1 MKKSKFLK
9 KSLAMLLALMLVVAM
24 IPLSASAAELGL
36 ESIYVNGSLT
46 NLASE
51 FTVDVSSTAT
61 SVKVGTNEDLTG
73 EYKLYALT
81 SGQVKTE
88 IPQWNAGNGGKELD
102 YATYLQGD
110 SIKFQLVE
118 ISQNGTEIEV
128 ATYTMKLN
136 PVTPNNLTDLA
147 SVKPLTGVYSA
158 TFDNVAKEVHV
169 VLARQ
174 TERDNTAPDY
184 EITADDSNMNAQ
196 IEVTAA
202 NGATI
207 VSSGKASDKVSAR
220 EDASFEVKAASGKVS
235 KFTVVVD
242 EYRDAL
248 DTFTITGLNGEE
260 YTGVFSDA
268 NMDDIDDTITVYL
281 PVEAVR
287 ELPHGDKT
295 TNPELAV
302 SYVAAG
308 NVNADVQV
316 SIGGAA
322 ATAVAS
328 DGSKKVVFTGLGE
341 LGNEKIADNSYI
353 TVKRLSNEAKKDGA
367 TQHYNLKVALEL
379 DASTVINSVLV
390 NRTWA
395 EVGEKDITVELPAN
409 WVDGSGKEVETNPAS
424 TAVEIN
430 TAGTVKKVE
439 LNGKTVTSTS
449 NADGTKTW
457 SFTGVDLSTK
467 KILTVTAENG
477 DRYQYN
483 ISATVAPY
491 VSSASITGFWLV
503 NGTTRIEATSI
514 ENNTI
519 TVEVPYMTINL
530 AKWKPYITP
539 SSGAKAQV
547 YYGNVWFD
555 WINGNYDTS
564 KINGLSAE
572 IPTTGLTIKNAVQA
586 VSKNDED
593 VKGTYDLKI
602 VLAAPQTGKTLE
614 NLYITAQPKALET
627 DSTGDWINRTDKEI
641 YRAISDSNKFRA
653 YVSEKTNGN
662 HMVGDI
668 NMEIAPSLT
677 KKNDN
682 NLTYINVVIDY
693 ATNNGGVAFLKGD
706 NGNYFPLTATTSDD
720 NERDI
725 TGDLLEDGDKILI
738 LPEEVARWAM
748 IYQDEKYDFDKN
760 TYDEING
767 GHDYPAGSPSAKAVA
782 DYGTVYTVSIKP
794 ATAETEAQLNTF
806 KVGDVT
812 LTVDNTT
819 NTITGELPWSYT
831 VASSDINKKD
841 VVSANA
847 KFAEFTMSDYAKLT
861 DGVVS
866 FFSNGDV
873 DGDGEA
879 DNIAA
884 AADGSWSNR
893 KFLFVKGANNTV
905 TVYRVNESN
914 DAGVIGSSA
923 GANVGLGAGVGEGK
937 IEVRAENRLDNKTD
951 YSKTTY
957 TFKLTYADP
966 SNEAEIKTFSI
977 GNYTGV
983 IDGRNITLNV
993 PYGTDL
999 TNMVATFTTSIGA
1012 TIKVNDPVGGVGMI
1026 SGSTSV
1032 NYTNPVKLYVT
1043 SESTKNT
1050 VEYTVTVDEGLSF
1063 SDVNSGDWFYDNVM
1077 DAANNGYVSG
1087 YPDGTFKPNGSTTR
1101 AEFASMIANAMGY
1114 ESEPSDSDTMFPDVA
1129 NDFWAKAAINFCA
1142 QNGIIEG
1149 YDDGTFKPNQTIT
1162 RQEAAAIL
1170 NNAFDLA
1177 EKYGISDE
1185 QFPDDGKIANW
1196 ASDHVYAAKASGLM
1210 NGDKDTG
1217 NFRPTDTIK
1226 RCEAASIL
1234 MNANRAGLIK

>member
-136 PVTPNNLTDLA
+136 PVAPNNLTDLA
-147 SVKPLTGVYSA
+147 SVTPRTGVYSA

-174 TERDNTAPDY
+174 TERDDTAPDY

-207 VSSGKASDKVSAR
+207 VSSGKASAEVSAK
-220 EDASFEVKAASGKVS
+220 EDASFEVKAASGRVS

-260 YTGVFSDA
+260 YTGVFSDET
-268 NMDDIDDTITVYL
+268 MDDIDDTITVYL

-287 ELPHGDKT
+287 ELPYGDKT
-295 TNPELAV
+295 KNPELAV

-322 ATAVAS
+322 PTAVAS
-328 DGSKKVVFTGLGE
+328 DGSKKVVFTDLGE

-409 WVDGSGKEVETNPAS
+409 WVDGSGKEVPTDP
-424 TAVEIN
+424 TKTTVEIN

-439 LNGKTVTSTS
+439 LNGKTMTSTS

-457 SFTGVDLSTK
+457 SFTGNFTGVDLSTK

-503 NGTTRIEATSI
+503 NGGTRIEATSI

-539 SSGAKAQV
+539 SSGAKAQA
-547 YYGNVWFD
+547 YTTGDKWFD
-555 WINGNYDTS
+555 WINGNYTAS
-564 KINGLSAE
+564 VIKGLGGN
-572 IPTTGLTIKNAVQA
+572 IPTTGLTIEDAVQA

-602 VLAAPQTGKTLE
+602 VLTAPQTGKTLE
-614 NLYITAQPKALET
+614 NLYITAQPT
-627 DSTGDWINRTDKEI
+627 SNDTDKEL
-641 YRAISDSNKFRA
+641 YRAVTDENKFRA
-653 YVSEKTNGN
+653 YVSEKTNGQN
-662 HMVGDI
+662 MVGEV
-668 NMEIAPSLT
+668 NMKIAPSLYG
-677 KKNDN
+677 KNDLGISYQN
-682 NLTYINVVIDY
+682 TVVDF
-693 ATNNGGVAFLKGD
+693 TTVNGGVAFLKEG
-706 NGNYFPLTATTSDD
+706 NNYFLLTATTNDDDDTAPLTGDQLKSDD
-720 NERDI
+720 Q
-725 TGDLLEDGDKILI
+725 ILV
-738 LPEEVARWAM
+738 LPEEVARYALK
-748 IYQDEKYDFDKN
+748 YQDDNYAKDGTF
-760 TYDEING
+760 DEIDPNFK
-767 GHDYPAGSPSAKAVA
+767 YPAGSNKKVSE
-782 DYGTVYTVSIKP
+782 YGTLYTVKIEKD
-794 ATAETEAQLNTF
+794 TANTEAQMSTF

-831 VASSDINKKD
+831 TDNKDAYTK
-841 VVSANA
+841 AT
-847 KFAEFTMSDYAKLT
+847 FAEFDISDYAVLT
-861 DGVVS
+861 DNGTNNVT
-866 FFSNGDV
+866 FFSNGDW

-879 DNIAA
+879 EENGTPTGVDVGTYN
-884 AADGSWSNR
+884 NR
-893 KFLFVKGANNTV
+893 EFLFVRENNAQHSV
-905 TVYRVNESN
+905 TVYFASDDTLAPNGNVQQK
-914 DAGVIGSSA
+914 GSTA
-923 GANVGLGAGVGEGK
+923 ALNKNQVVVK
-937 IEVRAENRLDNKTD
+937 AENRLDNQTN

-957 TFKLTYADP
+957 TFQLTWKEA

-1101 AEFASMIANAMGY
+1101 AEFASMIAKAMGY
-1114 ESEPSDSDTMFPDVA
+1114 ESEPSDSDTMFPDVP

>member
-118 ISQNGTEIEV
+118 ISQNLTEIEV

-136 PVTPNNLTDLA
+136 PVAPNNLTDLA
-147 SVKPLTGVYSA
+147 SVTPRTGVYSA

-169 VLARQ
+169 VLARHNG
-174 TERDNTAPDY
+174 DDG
-184 EITADDSNMNAQ
+184 TADQKAMQ
-196 IEVTAA
+196 
-202 NGATI
+202 ATI
-207 VSSGKASDKVSAR
+207 SVTTANNATINGTTNTTMEVYANDG
-220 EDASFEVKAASGKVS
+220 DSFEVKAASGRVS

-260 YTGVFSDA
+260 YTGVFSDET
-268 NMDDIDDTITVYL
+268 MDDIDDTITVYL

-287 ELPHGDKT
+287 ELPYGDKT

-322 ATAVAS
+322 PTAVAS

-353 TVKRLSNEAKKDGA
+353 TVKRLSNEADEDGA

-395 EVGEKDITVELPAN
+395 EVGEKDIVAELPSK
-409 WVDGSGKEVETNPAS
+409 WVDGNDDTHTTPGAVYVQVT
-424 TAVEIN
+424 TA
-430 TAGTVKKVE
+430 TVVKDVA
-439 LNGKTVTSTS
+439 LNGVPGQSSDK
-449 NADGTKTW
+449 KTW
-457 SFTGVDLSTK
+457 TWGTADLSTK

-503 NGTTRIEATSI
+503 NGTTRIEAKSI

-530 AKWKPYITP
+530 AEDWKPYITP
-539 SSGAKAQV
+539 SSGAKAQAWNGGN
-547 YYGNVWFD
+547 YYD
-555 WINGNYDTS
+555 WINGQYTTAPVRGVGGASLADELAT
-564 KINGLSAE
+564 NGVVLKDA
-572 IPTTGLTIKNAVQA
+572 IRA
-586 VSKNDED
+586 VSKNDEK

-602 VLAAPQTGKTLE
+602 VLTGPQTGKTLE
-614 NLYITAQPKALET
+614 NLYITAQPT
-627 DSTGDWINRTDKEI
+627 SNDTDKEL
-641 YRAISDSNKFRA
+641 YRAVTDENKFRA
-653 YVSEKTNGN
+653 YVSEKTNGQN
-662 HMVGDI
+662 MVGEV
-668 NMEIAPSLT
+668 NMKIAPSLYG
-677 KKNDN
+677 KNDLGILYQN
-682 NLTYINVVIDY
+682 TVVDF
-693 ATNNGGVAFLKGD
+693 TTVNGGVAFLWKDGES
-706 NGNYFPLTATTSDD
+706 YAFPLTATTNDDKETTPLTGDQLESDD
-720 NERDI
+720 V
-725 TGDLLEDGDKILI
+725 ILV
-738 LPEEVARWAM
+738 LPEEVARAEM
-748 IYQDEKYDFDKN
+748 IRQNKYTSHLGYDAIN
-760 TYDEING
+760 PQETYYG
-767 GHDYPAGSPSAKAVA
+767 KTVS
-782 DYGTVYTVSIKP
+782 DYGTLYTVSIEKG
-794 ATAETEAQLNTF
+794 TAETEAELKTF

-812 LTVDNTT
+812 LTVNNTT

-831 VASSDINKKD
+831 IGDKTN
-841 VVSANA
+841 NA
-847 KFAEFTMSDYAKLT
+847 TNAAKAMFAEFDISDYAVLT
-861 DGVVS
+861 DNGTNNVS
-866 FFSNGDV
+866 FFSNGDW

-879 DNIAA
+879 EENGTPTGAGVDVGTFN
-884 AADGSWSNR
+884 NR
-893 KFLFVKGANNTV
+893 EFLFVRN
-905 TVYRVNESN
+905 N
-914 DAGVIGSSA
+914 DANHTVDVYFASDTEIA
-923 GANVGLGAGVGEGK
+923 DLDKDQVVVK
-937 IEVRAENRLDNKTD
+937 AENRLDNQTN

-957 TFKLTYADP
+957 TFQLTWKEA

-983 IDGRNITLNV
+983 IGGRNITLNV

>member
-88 IPQWNAGNGGKELD
+88 IPRWNAGNGGKELD

-136 PVTPNNLTDLA
+136 PVVPNNLTDLA
-147 SVKPLTGVYSA
+147 SVTPRTGVYSA

-174 TERDNTAPDY
+174 TERDDTVSDY
-184 EITADDSNMNAQ
+184 EITAADSSMNAQ

-207 VSSGKASDKVSAR
+207 VSSGKASATVSAK
-220 EDASFEVKAASGKVS
+220 EDASFEVKAASGRVS

-308 NVNADVQV
+308 NVNADVKV
-316 SIGGAA
+316 YIGGTTPA
-322 ATAVAS
+322 AVAS

-353 TVKRLSNEAKKDGA
+353 TVKRLSNEANKDGA
-367 TQHYNLKVALEL
+367 TQHYNLQVALEL

-409 WVDGSGKEVETNPAS
+409 WVDGSGNGVPTDPTKT
-424 TAVEIN
+424 TVEIN

-439 LNGKTVTSTS
+439 LNGKTMTSTS

-457 SFTGVDLSTK
+457 SFTGSSTGVDLSTK

-503 NGTTRIEATSI
+503 KGGTRIEATSI

-530 AKWKPYITP
+530 AGWKPYITP

-564 KINGLSAE
+564 KISGLSTE

-614 NLYITAQPKALET
+614 NLYLTAQPT
-627 DSTGDWINRTDKEI
+627 TNDSDKEV
-641 YRAISDSNKFRA
+641 YRAITDANKFRA
-653 YVSEKTNGN
+653 YVSEKTNGD
-662 HMVGDI
+662 HMVGEV

-677 KKNDN
+677 DRNDN
-682 NLTYINVVIDY
+682 NLDYQNVIVDFL
-693 ATNNGGVAFLKGD
+693 TNNGGVAYIETWDIKNDLI
-706 NGNYFPLTATTSDD
+706 YIPLTATTSDD
-720 NERDI
+720 VPDKI
-725 TGDLLEDGDKILI
+725 TGSILTDGAKILV
-738 LPEEVARWAM
+738 LPEEVARYAE
-748 IYQDEKYDFDKN
+748 IAQAKYN
-760 TYDEING
+760 TVARAINP
-767 GHDYPAGSPSAKAVA
+767 HYTDYVGKTVA
-782 DYGTVYTVSIKP
+782 SYGTEYTVKITK
-794 ATAETEAQLNTF
+794 ATANTEAQLSTF
-806 KVGDVT
+806 KIGEVT

-884 AADGSWSNR
+884 AAGGSWSNR
-893 KFLFVKGANNTV
+893 KFLFVQGANNTV

-937 IEVRAENRLDNKTD
+937 IEVRAENRLDDEPD

-1101 AEFASMIANAMGY
+1101 AEFASMIAKAMGY
-1114 ESEPSDSDTMFPDVA
+1114 ESEPSDSDTMFPDVP

>member
-61 SVKVGTNEDLTG
+61 SVKVGTNEDLTR

-118 ISQNGTEIEV
+118 ISQNLTEIEV

-136 PVTPNNLTDLA
+136 PVVPNNLTDLA
-147 SVKPLTGVYSA
+147 SVTPRTGVYSA

-174 TERDNTAPDY
+174 TARANDAKNT
-184 EITADDSNMNAQ
+184 ITADDDSMPAT

-202 NGATI
+202 NNATI
-207 VSSGKASDKVSAR
+207 NDKTTDTVSAK
-220 EDASFEVKAASGKVS
+220 DGASFEVKAASGRVS

-260 YTGVFSDA
+260 YTGVFSDE

-302 SYVAAG
+302 SYVSAG

-322 ATAVAS
+322 PTAVAS
-328 DGSKKVVFTGLGE
+328 DGSKKVVFTDLGE
-341 LGNEKIADNSYI
+341 LGKETIPAGSYI

-409 WVDGSGKEVETNPAS
+409 WVDGSGKEVPTDP
-424 TAVEIN
+424 TKTTVEIN

-439 LNGKTVTSTS
+439 LNGKTMTSTS

-457 SFTGVDLSTK
+457 SFTGSSTGVDLSTK

-503 NGTTRIEATSI
+503 KGGTRIEATSI

-530 AKWKPYITP
+530 AGWKPYITP

-614 NLYITAQPKALET
+614 NLYITAQPEALET
-627 DSTGDWINRTDKEI
+627 DSSNQWIKRTDKEI

-653 YVSEKTNGN
+653 YVSEKTDGN

-693 ATNNGGVAFLKGD
+693 ATNNGGVAFFRKGQS
-706 NGNYFPLTATTSDD
+706 GNYFPLTATTNDD
-720 NERDI
+720 NESSI
-725 TGDLLEDGDKILI
+725 TGKLLEDGDQILV

-748 IYQDEKYDFDKN
+748 IYQDKTYDADRN

-767 GHDYPAGSPSAKAVA
+767 GHDYPAGSPSAKDVA
-782 DYGTVYTVSIKP
+782 DYGTVYTVSIKT

-806 KVGDVT
+806 KVGEVT

-831 VASSDINKKD
+831 VASKNDTSK
-841 VVSANA
+841 AT
-847 KFAEFTMSDYAKLT
+847 FAEFTMSDYAKLT

-879 DNIAA
+879 DTIAA
-884 AADGSWSNR
+884 AAGGSWSNR
-893 KFLFVKGANNTV
+893 KFLFVQGANNTV

-937 IEVRAENRLDNKTD
+937 IEVRAENRLDNQTN

-1063 SDVNSGDWFYDNVM
+1063 SDVNSGDWFYNNVM

-1101 AEFASMIANAMGY
+1101 AEFASMIAKAMGY
-1114 ESEPSDSDTMFPDVA
+1114 ESEPSDSETMFPDVA

-1142 QNGIIEG
+1142 QNGILEG

>member
-147 SVKPLTGVYSA
+147 SVTPRTGVYSA

-174 TERDNTAPDY
+174 TARANDAKNT
-184 EITADDSNMNAQ
+184 ITADDDSMPAT

-202 NGATI
+202 NNATI
-207 VSSGKASDKVSAR
+207 NDKTTDTVSAK
-220 EDASFEVKAASGKVS
+220 DGASFEVKAASGRVS

-302 SYVAAG
+302 SYVSAG

-322 ATAVAS
+322 PTAVAS

-503 NGTTRIEATSI
+503 NGGTRIEATSI

-539 SSGAKAQV
+539 SSGAKAQA
-547 YYGNVWFD
+547 YTTGDKWFD
-555 WINGNYDTS
+555 WINGNYTAS
-564 KINGLSAE
+564 VIKGLGGN
-572 IPTTGLTIKNAVQA
+572 IPTTGLTIEDAVQA

-602 VLAAPQTGKTLE
+602 VLTAPQTGKTLE
-614 NLYITAQPKALET
+614 NLYITAQPT
-627 DSTGDWINRTDKEI
+627 SNDTDKEL
-641 YRAISDSNKFRA
+641 YRAVTDENKFRA
-653 YVSEKTNGN
+653 YVSEKTNGQN
-662 HMVGDI
+662 MVGEV
-668 NMEIAPSLT
+668 NMKIAPSLYG
-677 KKNDN
+677 KNDLGISYQN
-682 NLTYINVVIDY
+682 TVVDF
-693 ATNNGGVAFLKGD
+693 TTVNGGVAFLKEG
-706 NGNYFPLTATTSDD
+706 NNYFLLTATTNDDDDTAPLTGDQLKSDD
-720 NERDI
+720 Q
-725 TGDLLEDGDKILI
+725 ILV
-738 LPEEVARWAM
+738 LPEEVARYALK
-748 IYQDEKYDFDKN
+748 YQDDNYAKDGTF
-760 TYDEING
+760 DEIDPNFN
-767 GHDYPAGSPSAKAVA
+767 YPAGSNKKVS
-782 DYGTVYTVSIKP
+782 DYGTLYTVKIEKD
-794 ATAETEAQLNTF
+794 TANTEAQMSTF

-812 LTVDNTT
+812 LTVNNTT

-831 VASSDINKKD
+831 IGDKTN
-841 VVSANA
+841 NA
-847 KFAEFTMSDYAKLT
+847 TNAAKAMFAEFDISDYAVLT
-861 DGVVS
+861 DNGTNKVT
-866 FFSNGDV
+866 FFSNGDW

-879 DNIAA
+879 EENGTPTGAGVDVGTFN
-884 AADGSWSNR
+884 NR
-893 KFLFVKGANNTV
+893 EFLFVRN
-905 TVYRVNESN
+905 N
-914 DAGVIGSSA
+914 DANHTVDVYFASDTEIA
-923 GANVGLGAGVGEGK
+923 DLDKDQVVVK
-937 IEVRAENRLDNKTD
+937 AENRLDNQTN

-957 TFKLTYADP
+957 TFQLTWKEA
-966 SNEAEIKTFSI
+966 SNEAEIKAFSI

>member
-136 PVTPNNLTDLA
+136 PVAPNNLTDLA
-147 SVKPLTGVYSA
+147 SVTPRTGVYSA

-169 VLARQ
+169 VLARHNGD
-174 TERDNTAPDY
+174 EG
-184 EITADDSNMNAQ
+184 TADQKAMQ
-196 IEVTAA
+196 
-202 NGATI
+202 ATI
-207 VSSGKASDKVSAR
+207 SVTTANNATINGTTNTTMEVYANDG
-220 EDASFEVKAASGKVS
+220 DSFEVKAASGRVS

-260 YTGVFSDA
+260 YTGVFSDET
-268 NMDDIDDTITVYL
+268 MDDIDDTITVYL

-287 ELPHGDKT
+287 ELPYGDKT

-322 ATAVAS
+322 PTAVAS

-341 LGNEKIADNSYI
+341 LGKETIPAGSYI
-353 TVKRLSNEAKKDGA
+353 TVKRLSNEADEDGA

-409 WVDGSGKEVETNPAS
+409 WVDGSGKEVPTDP
-424 TAVEIN
+424 TKTTVEIN

-439 LNGKTVTSTS
+439 LNGKTMTSTS

-457 SFTGVDLSTK
+457 SFTGSFTGVDLSTK

-503 NGTTRIEATSI
+503 NGGTRIEATSI

-539 SSGAKAQV
+539 SSGAKAQA
-547 YYGNVWFD
+547 YTTGDKWFD
-555 WINGNYDTS
+555 WINGNYTAS
-564 KINGLSAE
+564 VIKGLGGN
-572 IPTTGLTIKNAVQA
+572 IPTTGLTIEDAVQA

-602 VLAAPQTGKTLE
+602 VLTAPQTGKTLE
-614 NLYITAQPKALET
+614 NLYITAQPT
-627 DSTGDWINRTDKEI
+627 NNNNDKDL
-641 YRAISDSNKFRA
+641 YRAITDENKFRA
-653 YVSEKTNGN
+653 YVSEKTNGQN
-662 HMVGDI
+662 MVGEV
-668 NMEIAPSLT
+668 NMEIAPSLYGT
-677 KKNDN
+677 ND
-682 NLTYINVVIDY
+682 LGITYQDTVVDF
-693 ATNNGGVAFLKGD
+693 TTVNGGVAFLKEG
-706 NGNYFPLTATTSDD
+706 NNYFLLTATTNDD
-720 NERDI
+720 DDTPPL
-725 TGDLLEDGDKILI
+725 TGDQLETNDQILV
-738 LPEEVARWAM
+738 LPEEVARYALK
-748 IYQDEKYDFDKN
+748 YQNERYGNNDRIF
-760 TYDEING
+760 DEIDPN
-767 GHDYPAGSPSAKAVA
+767 HKYPADSSKSVA
-782 DYGTVYTVSIKP
+782 SYGTVYTVKIEEG
-794 ATAETEAQLNTF
+794 TANTEAELKTF

-812 LTVDNTT
+812 LTVNNTT

-831 VASSDINKKD
+831 IGDKTN
-841 VVSANA
+841 NA
-847 KFAEFTMSDYAKLT
+847 TNAAKAMFAEFDISDYAVLT
-861 DGVVS
+861 DNGTNKVT
-866 FFSNGDV
+866 FFSNGDW

-879 DNIAA
+879 EENGTPTGAGVDVGTFN
-884 AADGSWSNR
+884 NR
-893 KFLFVKGANNTV
+893 EFLFVRN
-905 TVYRVNESN
+905 N
-914 DAGVIGSSA
+914 DANHTVDVYFASDTEIA
-923 GANVGLGAGVGEGK
+923 DLDKDQVVVK
-937 IEVRAENRLDNKTD
+937 AENRLDNQTN

-957 TFKLTYADP
+957 TFQLTWKEA
-966 SNEAEIKTFSI
+966 SNEAEIKAFSI

-1101 AEFASMIANAMGY
+1101 AEFASMIAKAMGY

>member
-118 ISQNGTEIEV
+118 ISQNLTEIEV

-169 VLARQ
+169 VLARHNG
-174 TERDNTAPDY
+174 DDG
-184 EITADDSNMNAQ
+184 TADQKAMQ
-196 IEVTAA
+196 
-202 NGATI
+202 ATI
-207 VSSGKASDKVSAR
+207 SVTTANNATINDKTTDTVSAK
-220 EDASFEVKAASGKVS
+220 DGASFEVKAASGRVS

-260 YTGVFSDA
+260 YTGVFSDET
-268 NMDDIDDTITVYL
+268 MDDIDDTITVYL

-287 ELPHGDKT
+287 ELPYGDKT

-322 ATAVAS
+322 PTAVAS

-341 LGNEKIADNSYI
+341 LGKETIPAGSYI
-353 TVKRLSNEAKKDGA
+353 TVKRLSNEADEDGA

-409 WVDGSGKEVETNPAS
+409 WVDGSGKEVPTDP
-424 TAVEIN
+424 TKTTVEIN

-439 LNGKTVTSTS
+439 LNGKTMTSTS

-457 SFTGVDLSTK
+457 SFTGSFTGVDLSTK

-503 NGTTRIEATSI
+503 NGGTRIEATSI

-539 SSGAKAQV
+539 SSGAKAQA
-547 YYGNVWFD
+547 YTTGDKWFD
-555 WINGNYDTS
+555 WINGNYTAS
-564 KINGLSAE
+564 VIKGLGGN
-572 IPTTGLTIKNAVQA
+572 IPTTGLTIEDAVQA

-602 VLAAPQTGKTLE
+602 VLTGPQTGKTLE
-614 NLYITAQPKALET
+614 NLYITAQPT
-627 DSTGDWINRTDKEI
+627 SNDTDKEL
-641 YRAISDSNKFRA
+641 YRAVTDENKFRA
-653 YVSEKTNGN
+653 YVSEKTNGQN
-662 HMVGDI
+662 MVGEV
-668 NMEIAPSLT
+668 NMKIAPSLYG
-677 KKNDN
+677 KNDLGILYQN
-682 NLTYINVVIDY
+682 TVVDF
-693 ATNNGGVAFLKGD
+693 TTVNGGVAFLKDQDSGK
-706 NGNYFPLTATTSDD
+706 NNYFVLTATAND
-720 NERDI
+720 
-725 TGDLLEDGDKILI
+725 DGD
-738 LPEEVARWAM
+738 PADVNGEELENGEQFLDVAA
-748 IYQDEKYDFDKN
+748 
-760 TYDEING
+760 
-767 GHDYPAGSPSAKAVA
+767 
-782 DYGTVYTVSIKP
+782 
-794 ATAETEAQLNTF
+794 
-806 KVGDVT
+806 
-812 LTVDNTT
+812 
-819 NTITGELPWSYT
+819 
-831 VASSDINKKD
+831 
-841 VVSANA
+841 VVSR
-847 KFAEFTMSDYAKLT
+847 YAL
-861 DGVVS
+861 
-866 FFSNGDV
+866 
-873 DGDGEA
+873 
-879 DNIAA
+879 
-884 AADGSWSNR
+884 
-893 KFLFVKGANNTV
+893 
-905 TVYRVNESN
+905 
-914 DAGVIGSSA
+914 
-923 GANVGLGAGVGEGK
+923 
-937 IEVRAENRLDNKTD
+937 
-951 YSKTTY
+951 
-957 TFKLTYADP
+957 
-966 SNEAEIKTFSI
+966 
-977 GNYTGV
+977 
-983 IDGRNITLNV
+983 
-993 PYGTDL
+993 
-999 TNMVATFTTSIGA
+999 
-1012 TIKVNDPVGGVGMI
+1012 
-1026 SGSTSV
+1026 
-1032 NYTNPVKLYVT
+1032 
-1043 SESTKNT
+1043 
-1050 VEYTVTVDEGLSF
+1050 
-1063 SDVNSGDWFYDNVM
+1063 
-1077 DAANNGYVSG
+1077 
-1087 YPDGTFKPNGSTTR
+1087 
-1101 AEFASMIANAMGY
+1101 
-1114 ESEPSDSDTMFPDVA
+1114 
-1129 NDFWAKAAINFCA
+1129 
-1142 QNGIIEG
+1142 
-1149 YDDGTFKPNQTIT
+1149 
-1162 RQEAAAIL
+1162 
-1170 NNAFDLA
+1170 
-1177 EKYGISDE
+1177 
-1185 QFPDDGKIANW
+1185 
-1196 ASDHVYAAKASGLM
+1196 
-1210 NGDKDTG
+1210 
-1217 NFRPTDTIK
+1217 
-1226 RCEAASIL
+1226 
-1234 MNANRAGLIK
+1234 

>member
-184 EITADDSNMNAQ
+184 KITADDSNMNAQ

-287 ELPHGDKT
+287 ELTYGDKT
-295 TNPELAV
+295 ENPELAV

-316 SIGGAA
+316 SINGAA

-328 DGSKKVVFTGLGE
+328 DGSKKVVFTDLGE
-341 LGNEKIADNSYI
+341 LGDEKIADNSYI

-367 TQHYNLKVALEL
+367 TQQYNLKVALEL
-379 DASTVINSVLV
+379 DASTVISSVLV

-395 EVGEKDITVELPAN
+395 EVGEKDIVAELPSK
-409 WVDGSGKEVETNPAS
+409 WVDGNDDTHTTTPGAVYVQVT
-424 TAVEIN
+424 TA
-430 TAGTVKKVE
+430 TVVKDVA
-439 LNGKTVTSTS
+439 LNGVSGQSSDK
-449 NADGTKTW
+449 KTW
-457 SFTGVDLSTK
+457 TWGTADLSTK

-483 ISATVAPY
+483 LSATVAPY

-503 NGTTRIEATSI
+503 NGTTRIEAKSI

-530 AKWKPYITP
+530 AEDWKPYITP
-539 SSGAKAQV
+539 SSGAKAQAWNGGK
-547 YYGNVWFD
+547 YYD
-555 WINGNYDTS
+555 WINGQYTTAPVRGVGGASLADELAT
-564 KINGLSAE
+564 NGVVLKDA
-572 IPTTGLTIKNAVQA
+572 IRA
-586 VSKNDED
+586 VSKNDEK

-614 NLYITAQPKALET
+614 NLYITAQPEALET
-627 DSTGDWINRTDKEI
+627 DSSNQWIKRTDKEI

-653 YVSEKTNGN
+653 YVSEKTDGN

-693 ATNNGGVAFLKGD
+693 ATNNGGVAFFRKGQS
-706 NGNYFPLTATTSDD
+706 GNYFPLTATTNDD
-720 NERDI
+720 NESSI
-725 TGDLLEDGDKILI
+725 TGKLLEDGDQILV

-748 IYQDEKYDFDKN
+748 IYQDKTYDDDRN

-767 GHDYPAGSPSAKAVA
+767 GHDYPAGSPSAKDVA
-782 DYGTVYTVSIKP
+782 DYGTVYTVSIKT

-806 KVGDVT
+806 KVGEVT

-831 VASSDINKKD
+831 VASKNDTSK
-841 VVSANA
+841 AT
-847 KFAEFTMSDYAKLT
+847 FAEFTMSDYAKLT

-884 AADGSWSNR
+884 RAVGDYSNR
-893 KFLFVKGANNTV
+893 KFLFVQGANNTV
-905 TVYRVNESN
+905 TVYRVDETNAAG
-914 DAGVIGSSA
+914 AGVIGSNS
-923 GANVGLGAGVGEGK
+923 GSMTGVGEGK

>member
-147 SVKPLTGVYSA
+147 SVTPRTGVYSA

-169 VLARQ
+169 VLARHNG
-174 TERDNTAPDY
+174 DDG
-184 EITADDSNMNAQ
+184 TADQKAMQAIIS
-196 IEVTAA
+196 VTTA
-202 NGATI
+202 NNATI
-207 VSSGKASDKVSAR
+207 NGTTNTTMEVYANDGD
-220 EDASFEVKAASGKVS
+220 SFEVKAASGRVS

-260 YTGVFSDA
+260 YTGVFSDD

-353 TVKRLSNEAKKDGA
+353 TVKRLSNEANKDGA
-367 TQHYNLKVALEL
+367 TQHYNLQVALEL

-395 EVGEKDITVELPAN
+395 EVGEKDITVELPAY

-439 LNGKTVTSTS
+439 LNGSKTVNETP

-530 AKWKPYITP
+530 ANWKPYITP

-547 YYGNVWFD
+547 VFAQNNKWFD
-555 WINGNYDTS
+555 WINGNYTAGTI
-564 KINGLSAE
+564 KGLGGN
-572 IPTTGLTIKNAVQA
+572 IPTTGLTIENAVQA

-602 VLAAPQTGKTLE
+602 VLTGPQTGKTLE
-614 NLYITAQPKALET
+614 NLYITAQPDSNNNDKAL
-627 DSTGDWINRTDKEI
+627 
-641 YRAISDSNKFRA
+641 YRAITDENKFRA
-653 YVSEKTNGN
+653 YVSEKTNGQN
-662 HMVGDI
+662 MVGEV
-668 NMEIAPSLT
+668 NMKIAPSLYG
-677 KKNDN
+677 KNDLGISYQN
-682 NLTYINVVIDY
+682 TVVDF
-693 ATNNGGVAFLKGD
+693 TTVNGGVAFLKEG
-706 NGNYFPLTATTSDD
+706 NNYFLLTATTNDD
-720 NERDI
+720 DDTAPL
-725 TGDLLEDGDKILI
+725 TGDQLESGDQILV
-738 LPEEVARWAM
+738 LPEEVARYALK
-748 IYQDEKYDFDKN
+748 YQDDNFAKDGTF
-760 TYDEING
+760 DEIDPNFN
-767 GHDYPAGSPSAKAVA
+767 YPAGSDKKVS
-782 DYGTVYTVSIKP
+782 DYGTLYTVKIEKD
-794 ATAETEAQLNTF
+794 TANTEAQMSTF

-831 VASSDINKKD
+831 TDNKD
-841 VVSANA
+841 AYTEA
-847 KFAEFTMSDYAKLT
+847 TFAEFDISDYAVLT
-861 DGVVS
+861 DNGTNNVT
-866 FFSNGDV
+866 FFSNGDW

-879 DNIAA
+879 EENGTPDDSDTTGGTYN
-884 AADGSWSNR
+884 NR
-893 KFLFVKGANNTV
+893 EFLFVRN
-905 TVYRVNESN
+905 N
-914 DAGVIGSSA
+914 DANRTVDVYFASDDGTADLNKNQV
-923 GANVGLGAGVGEGK
+923 VVK
-937 IEVRAENRLDNKTD
+937 AENRLDNQTNC
-951 YSKTTY
+951 SKTTY
-957 TFKLTYADP
+957 TFQLTWKEA

-1012 TIKVNDPVGGVGMI
+1012 TIKVNDPVGGVDMI

-1043 SESTKNT
+1043 SESIKNT

-1087 YPDGTFKPNGSTTR
+1087 YPDGTFKPNDSTTR
-1101 AEFASMIANAMGY
+1101 AEFASMIAKAMGY
-1114 ESEPSDSDTMFPDVA
+1114 ESEPSDSDTMFPDVP

>member
-147 SVKPLTGVYSA
+147 SVTPRTGVYSA

-174 TERDNTAPDY
+174 TARANDAKNT
-184 EITADDSNMNAQ
+184 ITADDDSMPAT

-202 NGATI
+202 NNATI
-207 VSSGKASDKVSAR
+207 TSNGKATDTVSAK
-220 EDASFEVKAASGKVS
+220 DGASFEVKAASGRVS

-260 YTGVFSDA
+260 YTGVFSDET
-268 NMDDIDDTITVYL
+268 MDDIDDTITVYL

-287 ELPHGDKT
+287 ELPYGDKT

-302 SYVAAG
+302 SYVSAG

-322 ATAVAS
+322 PTAVAS

-409 WVDGSGKEVETNPAS
+409 WVDGSGKEVPTDP
-424 TAVEIN
+424 TKTTVEIN

-530 AKWKPYITP
+530 ANWKPYITP

-555 WINGNYDTS
+555 WINGNYDAS
-564 KINGLSAE
+564 KISGLSTE

-614 NLYITAQPKALET
+614 NLYITAQPEALET
-627 DSTGDWINRTDKEI
+627 DSSNQWIKRTDKEI

-653 YVSEKTNGN
+653 YVSEKTDGN

-693 ATNNGGVAFLKGD
+693 ATNNGGVAFFRKGQS
-706 NGNYFPLTATTSDD
+706 GNYFPLTATTNDD
-720 NERDI
+720 NESSI
-725 TGDLLEDGDKILI
+725 TGKLLEDGDQILV

-748 IYQDEKYDFDKN
+748 IYQDKTYDADRN

-767 GHDYPAGSPSAKAVA
+767 GHDYPAGSPSAKDVA
-782 DYGTVYTVSIKP
+782 DYGTVYTVSIKT

-806 KVGDVT
+806 KVGEVT

-831 VASSDINKKD
+831 VASKNDTSK
-841 VVSANA
+841 AT
-847 KFAEFTMSDYAKLT
+847 FAEFTMSDYAKLT

-884 AADGSWSNR
+884 RAGGDYSNR
-893 KFLFVKGANNTV
+893 KFLFVQGANNTV
-905 TVYRVNESN
+905 TVYRVDETNA
-914 DAGVIGSSA
+914 AGVIGSNS
-923 GANVGLGAGVGEGK
+923 GSMTGVGEGK

>member
-174 TERDNTAPDY
+174 TERDDTAPDY

-207 VSSGKASDKVSAR
+207 VSRGKASAEVSAK
-220 EDASFEVKAASGKVS
+220 EDARFEVKAASGRVS

-248 DTFTITGLNGEE
+248 DTFTITGLDGEE
-260 YTGVFSDA
+260 YTGVFSDET
-268 NMDDIDDTITVYL
+268 MDDIDDTITVYL

-308 NVNADVQV
+308 NVNADVNV
-316 SIGGAA
+316 TISGKT
-322 ATAVAS
+322 TALAS
-328 DGSKKVVFTGLGE
+328 DGSKKVVFTDLGE
-341 LGNEKIADNSYI
+341 LGKETIPAGSYI

-409 WVDGSGKEVETNPAS
+409 WVDGSGKEVPTDP
-424 TAVEIN
+424 TKTTVEIN

-439 LNGKTVTSTS
+439 LNGKTMTFTS

-457 SFTGVDLSTK
+457 SFTGSFTGVDLSTK

-503 NGTTRIEATSI
+503 KGGTRIEATSI

-530 AKWKPYITP
+530 ANWKPYITP

-555 WINGNYDTS
+555 WINGNYDAS
-564 KINGLSAE
+564 KISGLSTE

-614 NLYITAQPKALET
+614 NLYLTAQPT
-627 DSTGDWINRTDKEI
+627 TNGSDKEV
-641 YRAISDSNKFRA
+641 YRAITDANKFRA
-653 YVSEKTNGN
+653 YVSEKTNGD
-662 HMVGDI
+662 HMVGEV

-677 KKNDN
+677 DRNDN
-682 NLTYINVVIDY
+682 NLDY
-693 ATNNGGVAFLKGD
+693 QNIIVDFLTNNGGVAYIETWDIKNDLI
-706 NGNYFPLTATTSDD
+706 YIPLTATTSDD
-720 NERDI
+720 VSDKI
-725 TGDLLEDGDKILI
+725 TGSILTDGAKILV
-738 LPEEVARWAM
+738 LPEEVARYAE
-748 IYQDEKYDFDKN
+748 IAQAKYN
-760 TYDEING
+760 TVARAINP
-767 GHDYPAGSPSAKAVA
+767 HYTDYVGKTVA
-782 DYGTVYTVSIKP
+782 SYGTEYTVKITK
-794 ATAETEAQLNTF
+794 ATANTEAQLSTF

-831 VASSDINKKD
+831 VASKNDTSK
-841 VVSANA
+841 AT
-847 KFAEFTMSDYAKLT
+847 FAEFTMSDYAKLT

-893 KFLFVKGANNTV
+893 KFLFVQGANNTV

-937 IEVRAENRLDNKTD
+937 IEVRAENRLDDEPD

-1012 TIKVNDPVGGVGMI
+1012 TIKVHDPVGGVGMI

-1101 AEFASMIANAMGY
+1101 AEFASMIAKAMGY
-1114 ESEPSDSDTMFPDVA
+1114 ESEPSDSDTMFPDVP

>member
-61 SVKVGTNEDLTG
+61 SVKVGTNEKLGTD
-73 EYKLYALT
+73 YKLYALT

-118 ISQNGTEIEV
+118 ISQNLTEIEV

-136 PVTPNNLTDLA
+136 PVAPNNLTDLA

-169 VLARQ
+169 VLARHNG
-174 TERDNTAPDY
+174 DDG
-184 EITADDSNMNAQ
+184 TADQKAMQ
-196 IEVTAA
+196 
-202 NGATI
+202 ATI
-207 VSSGKASDKVSAR
+207 SVTTANNATINGTTNTTMEVYANDG
-220 EDASFEVKAASGKVS
+220 DSFEVKAASGRVS

-302 SYVAAG
+302 SYVSAG

-322 ATAVAS
+322 PTAVAS

-409 WVDGSGKEVETNPAS
+409 WVDGSGKEVPTDP
-424 TAVEIN
+424 TKTTVEIN

-530 AKWKPYITP
+530 ANWKPYITP

-555 WINGNYDTS
+555 WINGNYDAS
-564 KINGLSAE
+564 KISGLSTE

-614 NLYITAQPKALET
+614 NLYLTAQPT
-627 DSTGDWINRTDKEI
+627 TNDSDKEV
-641 YRAISDSNKFRA
+641 YRAITDANKFRA
-653 YVSEKTNGN
+653 YVSEKTNGD
-662 HMVGDI
+662 HMVGEV

-677 KKNDN
+677 DRNDN
-682 NLTYINVVIDY
+682 NLDYQNVIVDFL
-693 ATNNGGVAFLKGD
+693 TNNGGVAYIETWDIKNDLI
-706 NGNYFPLTATTSDD
+706 YIPLTATTSDD
-720 NERDI
+720 VPDKI
-725 TGDLLEDGDKILI
+725 TGSILTDGAKILV
-738 LPEEVARWAM
+738 LPEEVARYAE
-748 IYQDEKYDFDKN
+748 IAQAKYN
-760 TYDEING
+760 TVARAINP
-767 GHDYPAGSPSAKAVA
+767 HYTDYVGKTVA
-782 DYGTVYTVSIKP
+782 SYGTEYTVKITK
-794 ATAETEAQLNTF
+794 ATANTEAQLSTF
-806 KVGDVT
+806 KIGEVT

-884 AADGSWSNR
+884 AAGGSWSNR
-893 KFLFVKGANNTV
+893 KFLFVQGANNTV

-937 IEVRAENRLDNKTD
+937 IEVRAENRLDDEPD

-1101 AEFASMIANAMGY
+1101 AEFASMIAKAMGY
-1114 ESEPSDSDTMFPDVA
+1114 ESEPSDSDTMFPDVP

>member
-61 SVKVGTNEDLTG
+61 SVKVGTNEDLTR

-136 PVTPNNLTDLA
+136 PVAPNNLTDLA
-147 SVKPLTGVYSA
+147 SVTPRTGVYSA

-169 VLARQ
+169 VLARHNG
-174 TERDNTAPDY
+174 DDG
-184 EITADDSNMNAQ
+184 TADQKAMQ
-196 IEVTAA
+196 
-202 NGATI
+202 ATI
-207 VSSGKASDKVSAR
+207 SVTTANNATINGTTNTTMEVNANDG
-220 EDASFEVKAASGKVS
+220 DSFEVKAASGRVS

-260 YTGVFSDA
+260 YTGVFSDET
-268 NMDDIDDTITVYL
+268 MDDIDDTITVYL

-287 ELPHGDKT
+287 ELPYGDKT
-295 TNPELAV
+295 ENPELAV
-302 SYVAAG
+302 SYVSAG
-308 NVNADVQV
+308 NVNADVNV
-316 SIGGAA
+316 TISGKT
-322 ATAVAS
+322 TAVAS
-328 DGSKKVVFTGLGE
+328 DGSKKVVFTDLGE

-409 WVDGSGKEVETNPAS
+409 WVDGSGNGVPTDPTKT
-424 TAVEIN
+424 TVEIN

-439 LNGKTVTSTS
+439 LNGKTMTFTS

-457 SFTGVDLSTK
+457 SFTGSSTGVDLSTK

-503 NGTTRIEATSI
+503 KGGTRIEATSI

-530 AKWKPYITP
+530 AGWKPYITP

-693 ATNNGGVAFLKGD
+693 ATNNGGVAFFRKGQS
-706 NGNYFPLTATTSDD
+706 GNYFPLTATTNDD
-720 NERDI
+720 NESSI
-725 TGDLLEDGDKILI
+725 TGKLLEDGDQILV

-748 IYQDEKYDFDKN
+748 IYQDKTYDADRN

-767 GHDYPAGSPSAKAVA
+767 GHDYPAGSPSAKDVA
-782 DYGTVYTVSIKP
+782 DYGTVYTVSIKT

-806 KVGDVT
+806 KVGEVT

-831 VASSDINKKD
+831 VASKNDTSK
-841 VVSANA
+841 AT
-847 KFAEFTMSDYAKLT
+847 FAEFTMSDYAKLT

-884 AADGSWSNR
+884 RAGGSWSNR
-893 KFLFVKGANNTV
+893 KFLFVQGANNTV

-937 IEVRAENRLDNKTD
+937 IEVRAENRLDGEPD

-1012 TIKVNDPVGGVGMI
+1012 TIEVNDSVGVVEMV

-1032 NYTNPVKLYVT
+1032 NYTNPVKLYVL
-1043 SESTKNT
+1043 SESKKNR

-1101 AEFASMIANAMGY
+1101 AEFASMIAKAMGY
-1114 ESEPSDSDTMFPDVA
+1114 ESEPSDSDTMFPDVP

>member
-1 MKKSKFLK
+1 M
-9 KSLAMLLALMLVVAM
+9 
-24 IPLSASAAELGL
+24 
-36 ESIYVNGSLT
+36 
-46 NLASE
+46 
-51 FTVDVSSTAT
+51 
-61 SVKVGTNEDLTG
+61 
-73 EYKLYALT
+73 
-81 SGQVKTE
+81 
-88 IPQWNAGNGGKELD
+88 
-102 YATYLQGD
+102 
-110 SIKFQLVE
+110 
-118 ISQNGTEIEV
+118 
-128 ATYTMKLN
+128 
-136 PVTPNNLTDLA
+136 
-147 SVKPLTGVYSA
+147 
-158 TFDNVAKEVHV
+158 
-169 VLARQ
+169 
-174 TERDNTAPDY
+174 
-184 EITADDSNMNAQ
+184 
-196 IEVTAA
+196 
-202 NGATI
+202 
-207 VSSGKASDKVSAR
+207 
-220 EDASFEVKAASGKVS
+220 
-235 KFTVVVD
+235 
-242 EYRDAL
+242 
-248 DTFTITGLNGEE
+248 
-260 YTGVFSDA
+260 
-268 NMDDIDDTITVYL
+268 
-281 PVEAVR
+281 
-287 ELPHGDKT
+287 
-295 TNPELAV
+295 
-302 SYVAAG
+302 
-308 NVNADVQV
+308 
-316 SIGGAA
+316 
-322 ATAVAS
+322 
-328 DGSKKVVFTGLGE
+328 
-341 LGNEKIADNSYI
+341 
-353 TVKRLSNEAKKDGA
+353 
-367 TQHYNLKVALEL
+367 
-379 DASTVINSVLV
+379 
-390 NRTWA
+390 
-395 EVGEKDITVELPAN
+395 
-409 WVDGSGKEVETNPAS
+409 
-424 TAVEIN
+424 
-430 TAGTVKKVE
+430 
-439 LNGKTVTSTS
+439 
-449 NADGTKTW
+449 
-457 SFTGVDLSTK
+457 TGVDLSTK

-503 NGTTRIEATSI
+503 NGGTRIEATSI

-539 SSGAKAQV
+539 SSGAKAQAWNGGN
-547 YYGNVWFD
+547 YYD
-555 WINGNYDTS
+555 WINGQYTTAPVRGVGGASLADELAT
-564 KINGLSAE
+564 NGVVLKDA
-572 IPTTGLTIKNAVQA
+572 IRA
-586 VSKNDED
+586 VSKNDEK

-614 NLYITAQPKALET
+614 NLYITAQPEALET
-627 DSTGDWINRTDKEI
+627 DSSNQWIKRTDKEI

-653 YVSEKTNGN
+653 YVSEKTDGN

-693 ATNNGGVAFLKGD
+693 ATNNGGVAFFRKGQS
-706 NGNYFPLTATTSDD
+706 GNYFPLTATTNDD
-720 NERDI
+720 NESSI
-725 TGDLLEDGDKILI
+725 TGKLLEDGDQILV

-748 IYQDEKYDFDKN
+748 IYHDKTYDADRN

-767 GHDYPAGSPSAKAVA
+767 GHDYPAGSPSAKDVA
-782 DYGTVYTVSIKP
+782 DYGTVYTVSIKT

-806 KVGDVT
+806 KVGEVT

-831 VASSDINKKD
+831 VASNNDTSK
-841 VVSANA
+841 AT
-847 KFAEFTMSDYAKLT
+847 FAEFTMSDYAKLT

-884 AADGSWSNR
+884 RAGGDYSNC
-893 KFLFVKGANNTV
+893 KFLFVQGANNTV
-905 TVYRVNESN
+905 TVYRVDETNA
-914 DAGVIGSSA
+914 AGVIGSNS
-923 GANVGLGAGVGEGK
+923 GSMTGVGEGK

>member
-118 ISQNGTEIEV
+118 ISQNLTEIEV

-147 SVKPLTGVYSA
+147 SVTPRTGVYSA

-174 TERDNTAPDY
+174 TARANDAKNT
-184 EITADDSNMNAQ
+184 ITADDDSMPAT

-202 NGATI
+202 NNATI
-207 VSSGKASDKVSAR
+207 NDKTTDTVSAK
-220 EDASFEVKAASGKVS
+220 DGASFEVKAASGRVS

-287 ELPHGDKT
+287 ELPYGDKT
-295 TNPELAV
+295 ENPELAV
-302 SYVAAG
+302 SYVSAG
-308 NVNADVQV
+308 NVNADVNV
-316 SIGGAA
+316 TISGKT
-322 ATAVAS
+322 TAVAS
-328 DGSKKVVFTGLGE
+328 DGSKKVVFTDLGE
-341 LGNEKIADNSYI
+341 DGKETIPANSYV
-353 TVKRLSNEAKKDGA
+353 TVKRLSAESTANGA

-379 DASTVINSVLV
+379 DASTVISSVLV

-395 EVGEKDITVELPAN
+395 EVGEKDIVAELPSK
-409 WVDGSGKEVETNPAS
+409 WVDGNDDTHTTTPGAVYVQVT
-424 TAVEIN
+424 TA
-430 TAGTVKKVE
+430 TVVKDVA
-439 LNGKTVTSTS
+439 LNGVPGQSSDK
-449 NADGTKTW
+449 KTW
-457 SFTGVDLSTK
+457 TWGTADLSTK

-483 ISATVAPY
+483 LSATVAPY

-503 NGTTRIEATSI
+503 NGTTRIEAKSI

-530 AKWKPYITP
+530 AEDWKPYITP
-539 SSGAKAQV
+539 SSGAKAQAWNGGN
-547 YYGNVWFD
+547 YYD
-555 WINGNYDTS
+555 WINGQYTTAPVRGVGGASLADELAT
-564 KINGLSAE
+564 NGVVLKDA
-572 IPTTGLTIKNAVQA
+572 IRA
-586 VSKNDED
+586 VSKNDEK

-614 NLYITAQPKALET
+614 NLYITAQPEALET
-627 DSTGDWINRTDKEI
+627 DSSNQWIKRTDKEI

-653 YVSEKTNGN
+653 YVSEKTDGN

-693 ATNNGGVAFLKGD
+693 ATNNGGVAFFRKGQS
-706 NGNYFPLTATTSDD
+706 GNYFPLTATTNDD
-720 NERDI
+720 NESSI
-725 TGDLLEDGDKILI
+725 TGKLLEDGDQILV

-748 IYQDEKYDFDKN
+748 IYQDKTYDADRN

-767 GHDYPAGSPSAKAVA
+767 GHEYPAGSPSAKDVA
-782 DYGTVYTVSIKP
+782 DYGTVYTVSIKT

-806 KVGDVT
+806 KVGEVT

-831 VASSDINKKD
+831 VASKNDTSK
-841 VVSANA
+841 AT
-847 KFAEFTMSDYAKLT
+847 FAEFTMSDYAKLT

-884 AADGSWSNR
+884 RAGGDYSNR
-893 KFLFVKGANNTV
+893 KFLFVQGANNTV
-905 TVYRVNESN
+905 TVYRVDETNA
-914 DAGVIGSSA
+914 AGVIGSNS
-923 GANVGLGAGVGEGK
+923 GSMTGVGEGK

-1032 NYTNPVKLYVT
+1032 NYTNPVKLYVL
-1043 SESTKNT
+1043 SESKKNR

-1101 AEFASMIANAMGY
+1101 AEFASMIAKAMGY
-1114 ESEPSDSDTMFPDVA
+1114 ESEPSDSDTMFPDVP
-1129 NDFWAKAAINFCA
+1129 NDFWGKAAINFCA

>member
-147 SVKPLTGVYSA
+147 SVTPRTGVYSA

-174 TERDNTAPDY
+174 TARANDAKNT
-184 EITADDSNMNAQ
+184 ITADDDSMPAT

-202 NGATI
+202 NNATI
-207 VSSGKASDKVSAR
+207 NDKTTDTVSAK
-220 EDASFEVKAASGKVS
+220 DGASFEVKAASGRVS

-260 YTGVFSDA
+260 YTGVFSDET
-268 NMDDIDDTITVYL
+268 MDDIDDTITVYL

-302 SYVAAG
+302 SYVSAG

-322 ATAVAS
+322 PTAVAS

-409 WVDGSGKEVETNPAS
+409 WVDGSGKEVPTDP
-424 TAVEIN
+424 TKTTVEIN

-439 LNGKTVTSTS
+439 LNGKTMTSTS

-457 SFTGVDLSTK
+457 SFTGSFTGVDLSTK

-503 NGTTRIEATSI
+503 KDGTRIEATSI

-530 AKWKPYITP
+530 AGWKPYITP

-614 NLYITAQPKALET
+614 NLYITAQPEALET
-627 DSTGDWINRTDKEI
+627 DSSNQWIKRTDKEI

-653 YVSEKTNGN
+653 YVSEKTDGN

-693 ATNNGGVAFLKGD
+693 ATNNGGVAFFRKGQS
-706 NGNYFPLTATTSDD
+706 GNYFPLTATTNDD
-720 NERDI
+720 NESSI
-725 TGDLLEDGDKILI
+725 TGKLLEDGDQILV

-748 IYQDEKYDFDKN
+748 IYQDKTYDADRN

-767 GHDYPAGSPSAKAVA
+767 GHDYPAGSPSAKDVA
-782 DYGTVYTVSIKP
+782 DYGTVYTVSIKT

-806 KVGDVT
+806 KVGEVT

-831 VASSDINKKD
+831 VASKNDTSK
-841 VVSANA
+841 AT
-847 KFAEFTMSDYAKLT
+847 FAEFTMSDYAKLT

-884 AADGSWSNR
+884 RAGGDYSNR
-893 KFLFVKGANNTV
+893 KFLFVQGANNTV
-905 TVYRVNESN
+905 TVYRVDETNA
-914 DAGVIGSSA
+914 AGVIGSNS
-923 GANVGLGAGVGEGK
+923 GSMTGVGEGK

-1101 AEFASMIANAMGY
+1101 AEFASMIAKAMGY
-1114 ESEPSDSDTMFPDVA
+1114 ESEPSDSDTMFPDVP

>member
-61 SVKVGTNEDLTG
+61 SVKVGTNEDLTR

-118 ISQNGTEIEV
+118 ISQNLTEIEV

-136 PVTPNNLTDLA
+136 PVVPNNLTDLA
-147 SVKPLTGVYSA
+147 SVTPRTGVYSA

-169 VLARQ
+169 VLARHNG
-174 TERDNTAPDY
+174 DDG
-184 EITADDSNMNAQ
+184 TADQKAMQ
-196 IEVTAA
+196 
-202 NGATI
+202 ATI
-207 VSSGKASDKVSAR
+207 SVTTANNATINGTTNTTMEVNANDG
-220 EDASFEVKAASGKVS
+220 DSFEVKAASGKVS

-287 ELPHGDKT
+287 ELPYGDKT

-322 ATAVAS
+322 PTAVAS
-328 DGSKKVVFTGLGE
+328 DGSKKVVFTDLGE
-341 LGNEKIADNSYI
+341 DGKETIPANSYV
-353 TVKRLSNEAKKDGA
+353 TVKRLSAESTANGA

-409 WVDGSGKEVETNPAS
+409 WVDGSGNGVPTDPTKT
-424 TAVEIN
+424 TVEIN

-439 LNGKTVTSTS
+439 LNGKTMTSTS

-457 SFTGVDLSTK
+457 SFTGSSTGVDLSTK

-503 NGTTRIEATSI
+503 KGGTRIEATSI

-530 AKWKPYITP
+530 AGWKPYITP

-614 NLYITAQPKALET
+614 NLYITAQPT
-627 DSTGDWINRTDKEI
+627 NNNNDKDL
-641 YRAISDSNKFRA
+641 YRAITDENKFRA
-653 YVSEKTNGN
+653 YVSEKTNGQN
-662 HMVGDI
+662 MVGEV
-668 NMEIAPSLT
+668 NMEIAPSLYGT
-677 KKNDN
+677 ND
-682 NLTYINVVIDY
+682 LGITYQDTVVDF
-693 ATNNGGVAFLKGD
+693 TTVNGGVAFLWKDGES
-706 NGNYFPLTATTSDD
+706 YAFPLTATTNDDKETTPLTGDQLESDD
-720 NERDI
+720 V
-725 TGDLLEDGDKILI
+725 ILV
-738 LPEEVARWAM
+738 LPEEVARAEM
-748 IYQDEKYDFDKN
+748 IRQNKYTSHLGYDAIN
-760 TYDEING
+760 PQETYYG
-767 GHDYPAGSPSAKAVA
+767 KTVS
-782 DYGTVYTVSIKP
+782 DYGTLYTVSIEKG
-794 ATAETEAQLNTF
+794 TAETEAELKTF

-812 LTVDNTT
+812 LTVNNTT

-831 VASSDINKKD
+831 IGDKTN
-841 VVSANA
+841 NA
-847 KFAEFTMSDYAKLT
+847 TNAAKAMFAEFDISDYAVLT
-861 DGVVS
+861 DNGTNNVS
-866 FFSNGDV
+866 FFSNGDW

-879 DNIAA
+879 EENGTPDEWDTTGGTYN
-884 AADGSWSNR
+884 NR
-893 KFLFVKGANNTV
+893 EFLFVRN
-905 TVYRVNESN
+905 N
-914 DAGVIGSSA
+914 DAKHTVDVYFASDTEIA
-923 GANVGLGAGVGEGK
+923 DLDKDQVVVK
-937 IEVRAENRLDNKTD
+937 AENRLDNQTN

-957 TFKLTYADP
+957 TFQLTWKEA

-1032 NYTNPVKLYVT
+1032 NYTNPVKLYVL
-1043 SESTKNT
+1043 SESKKNR

-1101 AEFASMIANAMGY
+1101 AEFASMIAKAMGY
-1114 ESEPSDSDTMFPDVA
+1114 ESEPSDSDTMFPDVP

>member
-136 PVTPNNLTDLA
+136 PVAPNNLTDLA

-184 EITADDSNMNAQ
+184 EITAADSSMNAQ

-207 VSSGKASDKVSAR
+207 VSSGKASAEVSAR

-308 NVNADVQV
+308 NVNADVNV
-316 SIGGAA
+316 TISGKT
-322 ATAVAS
+322 TAVAS
-328 DGSKKVVFTGLGE
+328 DGSKKVVFTDLGE
-341 LGNEKIADNSYI
+341 LGKETIPAGSYI

-367 TQHYNLKVALEL
+367 TQHYNLQVALEL

-409 WVDGSGKEVETNPAS
+409 WVDGSGNGVPTDPTKT
-424 TAVEIN
+424 TVEIN

-439 LNGKTVTSTS
+439 LNGKTVTPIS
-449 NADGTKTW
+449 NKDGTETW
-457 SFTGVDLSTK
+457 SFIGVDLSTK

-503 NGTTRIEATSI
+503 KGGTRIEATSI

-530 AKWKPYITP
+530 ANWKPYITP

-555 WINGNYDTS
+555 WINGNYDAS
-564 KINGLSAE
+564 KISGLSTE

-627 DSTGDWINRTDKEI
+627 DSTGAWINRTDKEI

-725 TGDLLEDGDKILI
+725 TGDLLEDGDKILV

-748 IYQDEKYDFDKN
+748 IYQDETYDSDRN

-767 GHDYPAGSPSAKAVA
+767 GHDYPAGSPSAKDVA
-782 DYGTVYTVSIKP
+782 DYGTVYTVSIKT

-806 KVGDVT
+806 KVGEVT

-831 VASSDINKKD
+831 VASKNDTSK
-841 VVSANA
+841 AT
-847 KFAEFTMSDYAKLT
+847 FAEFTMSDYAKLT

-884 AADGSWSNR
+884 AAGGSWSNR
-893 KFLFVKGANNTV
+893 KFLFVQGANNTV

-937 IEVRAENRLDNKTD
+937 IEVRAENRLDNQTN

-966 SNEAEIKTFSI
+966 SNEAEIKAFSI

-1032 NYTNPVKLYVT
+1032 NYTNPVKLYVA

-1101 AEFASMIANAMGY
+1101 AEFASMIAKAMGY
-1114 ESEPSDSDTMFPDVA
+1114 ESEPSDSDTMFPDVP

>member
-61 SVKVGTNEDLTG
+61 SVKVGTNEDLTR

-136 PVTPNNLTDLA
+136 PVVPNNLTDLA
-147 SVKPLTGVYSA
+147 SVTPRTGVYSA

-169 VLARQ
+169 VLARH
-174 TERDNTAPDY
+174 NGNNG
-184 EITADDSNMNAQ
+184 TADQKAMQ
-196 IEVTAA
+196 
-202 NGATI
+202 ATI
-207 VSSGKASDKVSAR
+207 SVTTANNATINGTTNTTMEVNANDG
-220 EDASFEVKAASGKVS
+220 DSFEVKAASGRVS

-287 ELPHGDKT
+287 ELPYGDKT
-295 TNPELAV
+295 ENPELAV
-302 SYVAAG
+302 SYVSAG
-308 NVNADVQV
+308 NVNADVNV
-316 SIGGAA
+316 TISGKT
-322 ATAVAS
+322 TAVAS
-328 DGSKKVVFTGLGE
+328 DGSKKVVFTDLGE

-379 DASTVINSVLV
+379 DASTVISSVLV

-395 EVGEKDITVELPAN
+395 EVGEKDIVAELPSK
-409 WVDGSGKEVETNPAS
+409 WVDGNDDTHTTTPGAVYVQVT
-424 TAVEIN
+424 TA
-430 TAGTVKKVE
+430 TVVKDVA
-439 LNGKTVTSTS
+439 LNGVPGQSSDK
-449 NADGTKTW
+449 KTW
-457 SFTGVDLSTK
+457 TWGTADLSTK

-483 ISATVAPY
+483 LSATVAPY

-503 NGTTRIEATSI
+503 NGTTRIEAKSI

-530 AKWKPYITP
+530 AEDWKPYITP
-539 SSGAKAQV
+539 SSGAKAQAWNGGN
-547 YYGNVWFD
+547 YYD
-555 WINGNYDTS
+555 WINGQYTTAPVRGVGGASLADELAT
-564 KINGLSAE
+564 NGVVLKDA
-572 IPTTGLTIKNAVQA
+572 IRA
-586 VSKNDED
+586 VSKNDEK
-593 VKGTYDLKI
+593 VKDTYDLKI

-614 NLYITAQPKALET
+614 NLYITAQPEALET
-627 DSTGDWINRTDKEI
+627 DSSNQWIKRTDKEI

-653 YVSEKTNGN
+653 YVSEKTDGN

-693 ATNNGGVAFLKGD
+693 ATNNGGVAFFRKGQS
-706 NGNYFPLTATTSDD
+706 GNYFPLTATTNDD
-720 NERDI
+720 NESSI
-725 TGDLLEDGDKILI
+725 TGKLLEDGDQILV

-748 IYQDEKYDFDKN
+748 IYQDKTYDADKN

-767 GHDYPAGSPSAKAVA
+767 GHEYPAGSPSAKDVA
-782 DYGTVYTVSIKP
+782 DYGTVYTVSIKT

-806 KVGDVT
+806 KVGEVT

-831 VASSDINKKD
+831 VASKNDTSK
-841 VVSANA
+841 AT
-847 KFAEFTMSDYAKLT
+847 FAEFTMSDYAKLT

-884 AADGSWSNR
+884 AAGGSWSNR
-893 KFLFVKGANNTV
+893 KFLFVQGANNTV

-937 IEVRAENRLDNKTD
+937 IEVRAENRLDDEPD

-1101 AEFASMIANAMGY
+1101 AEFASMIAKAMGY
-1114 ESEPSDSDTMFPDVA
+1114 ESEPSDSDTMFPDVP

>member
-147 SVKPLTGVYSA
+147 SVTPRTGVYSA

-174 TERDNTAPDY
+174 TARANDAKNT
-184 EITADDSNMNAQ
+184 ITADDDSMPAT

-202 NGATI
+202 NNATI
-207 VSSGKASDKVSAR
+207 NDKTTDTVSAK
-220 EDASFEVKAASGKVS
+220 DGASFEVKAASGRVS

-302 SYVAAG
+302 SYVSAG

-322 ATAVAS
+322 PTAVAS

-409 WVDGSGKEVETNPAS
+409 WVDGSGKEVPTDP
-424 TAVEIN
+424 TKTTVEIN

-439 LNGKTVTSTS
+439 LNGKTVTSTTSTS

-530 AKWKPYITP
+530 ANWKPYITP

-555 WINGNYDTS
+555 WINGNYDAS
-564 KINGLSAE
+564 KISGLSTE

-602 VLAAPQTGKTLE
+602 VLAAPQTGKTLK
-614 NLYITAQPKALET
+614 NLYITAQPT
-627 DSTGDWINRTDKEI
+627 DNDNDKDL
-641 YRAISDSNKFRA
+641 YRAITDENKFRA
-653 YVSEKTNGN
+653 YVSEKTNGQN
-662 HMVGDI
+662 MVGEV
-668 NMEIAPSLT
+668 NMEIAPSLYG
-677 KKNDN
+677 KNDLGILYQN
-682 NLTYINVVIDY
+682 TVVDF
-693 ATNNGGVAFLKGD
+693 TTVNGGVAFLWKDGES
-706 NGNYFPLTATTSDD
+706 YAFPLTATTNDDKETAPLTGDQLESDD
-720 NERDI
+720 V
-725 TGDLLEDGDKILI
+725 ILV
-738 LPEEVARWAM
+738 LPEEVARAEM
-748 IYQDEKYDFDKN
+748 IRQNKYTSHPGYDAIN
-760 TYDEING
+760 PQETYYG
-767 GHDYPAGSPSAKAVA
+767 KTVS
-782 DYGTVYTVSIKP
+782 DYGTLYTVSIEKG
-794 ATAETEAQLNTF
+794 TAETEAELKTF

-812 LTVDNTT
+812 LTVNNTT

-831 VASSDINKKD
+831 IGDKTN
-841 VVSANA
+841 NA
-847 KFAEFTMSDYAKLT
+847 TNAAKAMFAEFDISDYAVLT
-861 DGVVS
+861 DNGTNKVT
-866 FFSNGDV
+866 FFSNGDW

-879 DNIAA
+879 EENGTPTGAGVDVGTFN
-884 AADGSWSNR
+884 NR
-893 KFLFVKGANNTV
+893 EFLFVRN
-905 TVYRVNESN
+905 N
-914 DAGVIGSSA
+914 DANHTVDVYFASDTEIA
-923 GANVGLGAGVGEGK
+923 DLDKDQVVVK
-937 IEVRAENRLDNKTD
+937 AENRLDNQTN

-957 TFKLTYADP
+957 TFQLTWKEA

-1012 TIKVNDPVGGVGMI
+1012 TIEVNDSVGVVEMV

-1032 NYTNPVKLYVT
+1032 NYTNPVKLYVL
-1043 SESTKNT
+1043 SESKKNR

-1101 AEFASMIANAMGY
+1101 AEFASMIAKAMGY

-1170 NNAFDLA
+1170 NNAFDLT

>member
-118 ISQNGTEIEV
+118 ISQNLTEIEV

-136 PVTPNNLTDLA
+136 PVVPNNLTDLA
-147 SVKPLTGVYSA
+147 SVTPRTGVYSA

-169 VLARQ
+169 VLARHNG
-174 TERDNTAPDY
+174 DDG
-184 EITADDSNMNAQ
+184 TADQKAMQ
-196 IEVTAA
+196 
-202 NGATI
+202 ATI
-207 VSSGKASDKVSAR
+207 SVTTANNATINGTTNTTMEVNANDG
-220 EDASFEVKAASGKVS
+220 DSFEVKAASGRVS

-287 ELPHGDKT
+287 ELPYGDKT
-295 TNPELAV
+295 ENPELAV
-302 SYVAAG
+302 SYVSAG
-308 NVNADVQV
+308 NVNADVNV
-316 SIGGAA
+316 TISGKT
-322 ATAVAS
+322 TAVAS
-328 DGSKKVVFTGLGE
+328 DGSKKVVFTDLGE

-379 DASTVINSVLV
+379 DANTVINSVLV

-395 EVGEKDITVELPAN
+395 EVGEKDIVAELPSK
-409 WVDGSGKEVETNPAS
+409 WVDGNDDTHTTTPGAVYVQVT
-424 TAVEIN
+424 TA
-430 TAGTVKKVE
+430 TVVKDVA
-439 LNGKTVTSTS
+439 LNGVPGQSSDK
-449 NADGTKTW
+449 KTW
-457 SFTGVDLSTK
+457 TWGTADLSTK

-483 ISATVAPY
+483 LSATVAPY

-503 NGTTRIEATSI
+503 KGTTRIEATSI

-530 AKWKPYITP
+530 ADWKPYITP
-539 SSGAKAQV
+539 SSGAKAQAWNGGN
-547 YYGNVWFD
+547 YYD
-555 WINGNYDTS
+555 WINGQYTTAPVRGVGGASLADELAT
-564 KINGLSAE
+564 NGVVLKDA
-572 IPTTGLTIKNAVQA
+572 IRA

-602 VLAAPQTGKTLE
+602 VLTAPQTGKTLE
-614 NLYITAQPKALET
+614 NLYITAQPT
-627 DSTGDWINRTDKEI
+627 DNDNDKDL
-641 YRAISDSNKFRA
+641 YRAITDENKFRA
-653 YVSEKTNGN
+653 YVSEKTNGQN
-662 HMVGDI
+662 MVGEV
-668 NMEIAPSLT
+668 NMEIAPSLYG
-677 KKNDN
+677 KNDLGIFYQN
-682 NLTYINVVIDY
+682 TVVDF
-693 ATNNGGVAFLKGD
+693 TTVNGGVAFLWKDGES
-706 NGNYFPLTATTSDD
+706 YAFPLTATTNDDKETTPLTGDQLESDD
-720 NERDI
+720 V
-725 TGDLLEDGDKILI
+725 ILV
-738 LPEEVARWAM
+738 LPEEVARAEM
-748 IYQDEKYDFDKN
+748 IRQNKYTSHLGYDAIN
-760 TYDEING
+760 PQETYYG
-767 GHDYPAGSPSAKAVA
+767 KTVS
-782 DYGTVYTVSIKP
+782 DYGTLYTVSIEKG
-794 ATAETEAQLNTF
+794 TAETEAELKTF

-812 LTVDNTT
+812 LTVNNTT

-831 VASSDINKKD
+831 IGDKTN
-841 VVSANA
+841 NA
-847 KFAEFTMSDYAKLT
+847 TNAAKAMFAEFDISDYAVLT
-861 DGVVS
+861 DNGTNKVT
-866 FFSNGDV
+866 FFSNGDW

-879 DNIAA
+879 EENGTPTGAGVDVGIFN
-884 AADGSWSNR
+884 NR
-893 KFLFVKGANNTV
+893 EFLFVRN
-905 TVYRVNESN
+905 N
-914 DAGVIGSSA
+914 DANHTVDVYFASDTEIA
-923 GANVGLGAGVGEGK
+923 DLDKDQVVVK
-937 IEVRAENRLDNKTD
+937 AENRLDNQPN

-957 TFKLTYADP
+957 TFQLTWKEA

-1012 TIKVNDPVGGVGMI
+1012 TIEVNDSVGVVEMV

-1032 NYTNPVKLYVT
+1032 NYTNPVKLYVL
-1043 SESTKNT
+1043 SESKKNR

-1101 AEFASMIANAMGY
+1101 AEFASMIAKAMGY
-1114 ESEPSDSDTMFPDVA
+1114 ESEPSDSDTMFPDVP

>member
-147 SVKPLTGVYSA
+147 SVTPRTGVYSA

-174 TERDNTAPDY
+174 TARANDAKNT
-184 EITADDSNMNAQ
+184 ITADDDSMPAT

-202 NGATI
+202 NNATI
-207 VSSGKASDKVSAR
+207 NDKTTDTVSAK
-220 EDASFEVKAASGKVS
+220 DGASFEVKAASGRVS

-302 SYVAAG
+302 SYVSAG

-322 ATAVAS
+322 PTAVAS

-409 WVDGSGKEVETNPAS
+409 WVDGSGKEVPTDP
-424 TAVEIN
+424 TKTTVEIN

-503 NGTTRIEATSI
+503 NGGTRIEATSI

-539 SSGAKAQV
+539 SSGAKAQA
-547 YYGNVWFD
+547 YTTDNKWFD
-555 WINGNYDTS
+555 WINGNYTAS
-564 KINGLSAE
+564 VIKGLGGN
-572 IPTTGLTIKNAVQA
+572 IPTTGLTIEDAVQA

-602 VLAAPQTGKTLE
+602 VLTAPQTGKTLE
-614 NLYITAQPKALET
+614 NLYITAQPT
-627 DSTGDWINRTDKEI
+627 NNNNDKDL
-641 YRAISDSNKFRA
+641 YRAITDENKFRA
-653 YVSEKTNGN
+653 YVSEKTNGQN
-662 HMVGDI
+662 MVGEV
-668 NMEIAPSLT
+668 NMEIAPSLYGT
-677 KKNDN
+677 ND
-682 NLTYINVVIDY
+682 LGITYQDTVVDF
-693 ATNNGGVAFLKGD
+693 TTVNGGVAFLKEGD
-706 NGNYFPLTATTSDD
+706 NYFLLTATTNDD
-720 NERDI
+720 DDTPPL
-725 TGDLLEDGDKILI
+725 TGDQLETNDQILV
-738 LPEEVARWAM
+738 LPEEVARYALK
-748 IYQDEKYDFDKN
+748 YQNERYGNNDRIF
-760 TYDEING
+760 DEIDPK
-767 GHDYPAGSPSAKAVA
+767 HKYPADSSKSVA
-782 DYGTVYTVSIKP
+782 SYGTVYTVKIEEG
-794 ATAETEAQLNTF
+794 TANTEAELKTF

-812 LTVDNTT
+812 LTVNNTT

-831 VASSDINKKD
+831 IGDKTN
-841 VVSANA
+841 NA
-847 KFAEFTMSDYAKLT
+847 TNAAKAMFAEFDISDYAVLT
-861 DGVVS
+861 DNGTNNVS
-866 FFSNGDV
+866 FFSNGDW

-879 DNIAA
+879 EENGTPDESDITVGTYN
-884 AADGSWSNR
+884 NR
-893 KFLFVKGANNTV
+893 EFLFVRN
-905 TVYRVNESN
+905 N
-914 DAGVIGSSA
+914 DAKHTVDVYFASDTEIA
-923 GANVGLGAGVGEGK
+923 DLDKDQVVVK
-937 IEVRAENRLDNKTD
+937 AENRLDNQTN

-957 TFKLTYADP
+957 TFQLTWKEA

-1012 TIKVNDPVGGVGMI
+1012 TIKVNDPVGGVDMI

-1043 SESTKNT
+1043 SESIKNT

-1087 YPDGTFKPNGSTTR
+1087 YPDGTFKPNDSTTR
-1101 AEFASMIANAMGY
+1101 AEFASMIAKAMGY
-1114 ESEPSDSDTMFPDVA
+1114 ESEPSDSDTMFPDVP

>member
-118 ISQNGTEIEV
+118 ISQNLTEIEV

-174 TERDNTAPDY
+174 TKRDNTAPDY

-207 VSSGKASDKVSAR
+207 VSSGKASAEVSAR

-287 ELPHGDKT
+287 ELPYGDKT
-295 TNPELAV
+295 ENPELAV

-316 SIGGAA
+316 SINGAA

-328 DGSKKVVFTGLGE
+328 DGSKKVVFTDLGE
-341 LGNEKIADNSYI
+341 LGDEKIADNSYI

-367 TQHYNLKVALEL
+367 TQQYNLKVALEL
-379 DASTVINSVLV
+379 DASTVISSVLV

-395 EVGEKDITVELPAN
+395 EVGEKDIVAELPSK
-409 WVDGSGKEVETNPAS
+409 WVDGNDDTHTTTPGAVYVQVT
-424 TAVEIN
+424 TA
-430 TAGTVKKVE
+430 TVVKDVA
-439 LNGKTVTSTS
+439 LNGVPGQSSDK
-449 NADGTKTW
+449 KTW
-457 SFTGVDLSTK
+457 TWGTADLSTK

-483 ISATVAPY
+483 LSATVAPY

-503 NGTTRIEATSI
+503 NGTTRIEAKSI

-530 AKWKPYITP
+530 AEDWKPYITP
-539 SSGAKAQV
+539 SSGAKAQAWNGGN
-547 YYGNVWFD
+547 YYD
-555 WINGNYDTS
+555 WINGQYTTAPVRGVGGASLADELAT
-564 KINGLSAE
+564 NGVVLKDA
-572 IPTTGLTIKNAVQA
+572 IRA
-586 VSKNDED
+586 VSKNDEK

-614 NLYITAQPKALET
+614 NLYITAQPEALET
-627 DSTGDWINRTDKEI
+627 DSSNQWIKRTDKEI

-653 YVSEKTNGN
+653 YVSEKTDGN

-693 ATNNGGVAFLKGD
+693 ATNNGGVAFFRKGQS
-706 NGNYFPLTATTSDD
+706 GNYFPLTATTNDD
-720 NERDI
+720 NESSI
-725 TGDLLEDGDKILI
+725 TGKLLEDGDQILV

-748 IYQDEKYDFDKN
+748 IYQDKTYDADRN

-767 GHDYPAGSPSAKAVA
+767 GHDYPAGSPSAKDVA
-782 DYGTVYTVSIKP
+782 DYGTVYTVSIKT

-806 KVGDVT
+806 KVGEVT

-831 VASSDINKKD
+831 VASKNDTSK
-841 VVSANA
+841 AT
-847 KFAEFTMSDYAKLT
+847 FAEFTMSDYAKLT

-884 AADGSWSNR
+884 RAGGDYSNR
-893 KFLFVKGANNTV
+893 KFLFVQGANNTV
-905 TVYRVNESN
+905 TVYRVDETNA
-914 DAGVIGSSA
+914 AGVIGSNS
-923 GANVGLGAGVGEGK
+923 GSMTGVGEGK

-1087 YPDGTFKPNGSTTR
+1087 YPDGTFKPN
-1101 AEFASMIANAMGY
+1101 
-1114 ESEPSDSDTMFPDVA
+1114 
-1129 NDFWAKAAINFCA
+1129 
-1142 QNGIIEG
+1142 
-1149 YDDGTFKPNQTIT
+1149 QTIT

>member
-118 ISQNGTEIEV
+118 ISQNLTEIEV

-174 TERDNTAPDY
+174 TKRDNTAPDY

-207 VSSGKASDKVSAR
+207 VSSGKASAEVSAR

-287 ELPHGDKT
+287 ELPYGDKT
-295 TNPELAV
+295 ENPELAV
-302 SYVAAG
+302 SYVSAG
-308 NVNADVQV
+308 NVNADVNV
-316 SIGGAA
+316 TISGKT
-322 ATAVAS
+322 TAVAS
-328 DGSKKVVFTGLGE
+328 DGSKKVVFTDLGE

-379 DASTVINSVLV
+379 DANTVINSVLV

-409 WVDGSGKEVETNPAS
+409 WVDGSGKEVPTDP
-424 TAVEIN
+424 TKTTVEIN

-439 LNGKTVTSTS
+439 LNGKTMTSTS

-457 SFTGVDLSTK
+457 SFTRVDLSTK

-530 AKWKPYITP
+530 AGWKPYITP
-539 SSGAKAQV
+539 SSGAKAQA
-547 YYGNVWFD
+547 YTTDNKWFD
-555 WINGNYDTS
+555 WINGNYTAS
-564 KINGLSAE
+564 VIKGLGGN
-572 IPTTGLTIKNAVQA
+572 IPTTGLTIEDAVQA

-602 VLAAPQTGKTLE
+602 VLTAPQTGKTLE
-614 NLYITAQPKALET
+614 NLYITAQPT
-627 DSTGDWINRTDKEI
+627 NNNNDKDL
-641 YRAISDSNKFRA
+641 YRAITDENKFRA
-653 YVSEKTNGN
+653 YVSEKTNGQN
-662 HMVGDI
+662 MVGEV
-668 NMEIAPSLT
+668 NMEIAPSLYGT
-677 KKNDN
+677 ND
-682 NLTYINVVIDY
+682 LGITYQDTVVDF
-693 ATNNGGVAFLKGD
+693 TTVNGGVAFLKEG
-706 NGNYFPLTATTSDD
+706 NNYFLLTATTNDD
-720 NERDI
+720 DDTAPL
-725 TGDLLEDGDKILI
+725 TGDQLETNDQILV
-738 LPEEVARWAM
+738 LPEEVARYALK
-748 IYQDEKYDFDKN
+748 YQNERYGNNDRIF
-760 TYDEING
+760 DEIDPN
-767 GHDYPAGSPSAKAVA
+767 HKYPADSSKSVA
-782 DYGTVYTVSIKP
+782 SYGTVYTVKIEEG
-794 ATAETEAQLNTF
+794 TANTEAELKTF

-812 LTVDNTT
+812 LTVNNTT

-831 VASSDINKKD
+831 IGDKTN
-841 VVSANA
+841 NA
-847 KFAEFTMSDYAKLT
+847 TNAAKAMFAEFDISDYAVLT
-861 DGVVS
+861 DNGTNKVT
-866 FFSNGDV
+866 FFSNGDW

-879 DNIAA
+879 EENGTPTGAGVDVGTFN
-884 AADGSWSNR
+884 NR
-893 KFLFVKGANNTV
+893 EFLFVRN
-905 TVYRVNESN
+905 N
-914 DAGVIGSSA
+914 DANHTVDVYFASDTEIA
-923 GANVGLGAGVGEGK
+923 DLDKDQVVVK
-937 IEVRAENRLDNKTD
+937 AENRLDNQTN

-957 TFKLTYADP
+957 TFQLTWKEA
-966 SNEAEIKTFSI
+966 SNEAEIKAFSI

-1101 AEFASMIANAMGY
+1101 AEFASMIAKAMGY

>member
-61 SVKVGTNEDLTG
+61 SVKVGTNEDLTR

-118 ISQNGTEIEV
+118 ISQNLTEIEV

-136 PVTPNNLTDLA
+136 PVVPNNLTDLA
-147 SVKPLTGVYSA
+147 SVTPRTGVYSA

-169 VLARQ
+169 VLARHNG
-174 TERDNTAPDY
+174 DDG
-184 EITADDSNMNAQ
+184 TADQKAMQ
-196 IEVTAA
+196 
-202 NGATI
+202 ATI
-207 VSSGKASDKVSAR
+207 SVTTANNATINGTTNTTMEVNANDGN
-220 EDASFEVKAASGKVS
+220 SFEVKAASGRVS

-260 YTGVFSDA
+260 YTGVFSDET
-268 NMDDIDDTITVYL
+268 MDDIDDTITVYL

-308 NVNADVQV
+308 NVNADVNV
-316 SIGGAA
+316 TISGKT
-322 ATAVAS
+322 TAVAS

-341 LGNEKIADNSYI
+341 QGKETIPAGSYI
-353 TVKRLSNEAKKDGA
+353 TVKRLATGTKAGA
-367 TQHYNLKVALEL
+367 TQHYNLRVALEL

-409 WVDGSGKEVETNPAS
+409 WVDGSGKEVPTDP
-424 TAVEIN
+424 TKTTVEIN

-439 LNGKTVTSTS
+439 LNGKTMTSTS

-457 SFTGVDLSTK
+457 SFTGNFTGVDLSTK

-503 NGTTRIEATSI
+503 NGGTRIEATSI

-547 YYGNVWFD
+547 VFAQNDKWFD
-555 WINGNYDTS
+555 WINGNYTAS
-564 KINGLSAE
+564 VIKGLGGN
-572 IPTTGLTIKNAVQA
+572 IPTTGLTIENAVQA

-602 VLAAPQTGKTLE
+602 VLTGPQTGKTLE
-614 NLYITAQPKALET
+614 NLYITAQPDSNNNDKAL
-627 DSTGDWINRTDKEI
+627 
-641 YRAISDSNKFRA
+641 YRAITDENKFRA
-653 YVSEKTNGN
+653 YVSEKTNGQN
-662 HMVGDI
+662 MVGEV
-668 NMEIAPSLT
+668 NMKIAPSLYG
-677 KKNDN
+677 KNDLGISYQN
-682 NLTYINVVIDY
+682 TVVDF
-693 ATNNGGVAFLKGD
+693 TTVNGGVAFLKEG
-706 NGNYFPLTATTSDD
+706 NNYFLLTATTNDDDDTPPLTGDQLKSDD
-720 NERDI
+720 Q
-725 TGDLLEDGDKILI
+725 ILV
-738 LPEEVARWAM
+738 LPEEVARYALK
-748 IYQDEKYDFDKN
+748 YQDDNYAKDGTF
-760 TYDEING
+760 DEIDPNFK
-767 GHDYPAGSPSAKAVA
+767 YPAGSNKKVSE
-782 DYGTVYTVSIKP
+782 YGTLYTVKIEKD
-794 ATAETEAQLNTF
+794 TANTEAQMSTF

-831 VASSDINKKD
+831 TDNKDAYTK
-841 VVSANA
+841 AT
-847 KFAEFTMSDYAKLT
+847 FAEFDISDYAVLT
-861 DGVVS
+861 DNGTNNVT
-866 FFSNGDV
+866 FFSNGDW

-879 DNIAA
+879 EDNGTP
-884 AADGSWSNR
+884 DGPNTTVGTYNNR
-893 KFLFVKGANNTV
+893 EFLFVRNN
-905 TVYRVNESN
+905 N
-914 DAGVIGSSA
+914 DAKHTVDVYFASDDILATNGNVQQKGSTA
-923 GANVGLGAGVGEGK
+923 PLNKNQVVVK
-937 IEVRAENRLDNKTD
+937 AENRLDNQTN

-1101 AEFASMIANAMGY
+1101 AEFASMIAKAMGY
-1114 ESEPSDSDTMFPDVA
+1114 ESEPSDSDTMFPDVP